1 MEFETPPLTEGLG
14 TQSRLKSADPIRGMA
29 MLVGEEPD
37 LVYLALRLSPGMD
50 DLAPLIIQQAER
62 DGEKADE

>member
-1 MEFETPPLTEGLG
+1 M
-14 TQSRLKSADPIRGMA
+14 KSADPIRGMA